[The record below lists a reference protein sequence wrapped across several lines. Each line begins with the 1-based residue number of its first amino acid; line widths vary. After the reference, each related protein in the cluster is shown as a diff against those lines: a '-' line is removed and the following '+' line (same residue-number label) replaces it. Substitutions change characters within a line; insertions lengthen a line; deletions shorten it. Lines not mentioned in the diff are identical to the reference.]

1 MTRINAFIPVE
12 DLSNKHLIAEHRE
25 IKRIPNHVAKHF
37 SKMSLSKIPKQFTL
51 NTGHVTF
58 FFDKGKFTYE
68 RYKQLYEECVK
79 RGFNITYYG
88 HAWDVYKDKS
98 DVWNK
103 DLNVTPQEKLRI
115 QTLIKDRIRSNEKIA
130 LEKKLA
136 KKLSKS
142 ILDL

>member
-37 SKMSLSKIPKQFTL
+37 KKLSLTKIPKQFTL

-58 FFDKGKFTYE
+58 FFDKGEFTYK
-68 RYKQLYEECVK
+68 RYEQLYEECK
-79 RGFNITYYG
+79 RRGFNVTYFG
-88 HAWDVYKDKS
+88 HAWDIYSDISSTWYKDIKA
-98 DVWNK
+98 
-103 DLNVTPQEKLRI
+103 TPQEKIRI
-115 QTLIKDRIRSNEKIA
+115 QTLIKDRIRSNEQKA

-136 KKLSKS
+136 KKLVA
-142 ILDL
+142 

>member
-37 SKMSLSKIPKQFTL
+37 SKMSLTKIPKQFTL

-68 RYKQLYEECVK
+68 RYVELYTECER
-79 RGFNITYYG
+79 RGFNVTYFG
-88 HAWDVYKDKS
+88 HAWSFYNSIPSQWYKDLK
-98 DVWNK
+98 
-103 DLNVTPQEKLRI
+103 VTPQERLRI
-115 QTLIKDRIRSNEKIA
+115 QTLIKDRIQSNEQKA
-130 LEKKLA
+130 REKKLA
-136 KKLSKS
+136 KKLEKS
-142 ILDL
+142 LLV

>member
-37 SKMSLSKIPKQFTL
+37 KKLSLTKIPKQFTL

-58 FFDKGKFTYE
+58 FFDKGEFTYK
-68 RYKQLYEECVK
+68 RYEQLYEECK
-79 RGFNITYYG
+79 RRGFNVTYFG
-88 HAWDVYKDKS
+88 HAWDIYSDISTNWYKDIKA
-98 DVWNK
+98 
-103 DLNVTPQEKLRI
+103 TPQEKIRI
-115 QTLIKDRIRSNEKIA
+115 QTLIRDRIRSNEQKA

-136 KKLSKS
+136 KKLVA
-142 ILDL
+142 

>member
-37 SKMSLSKIPKQFTL
+37 KKLSLARIPKQFTL

-58 FFDKGKFTYE
+58 FFDKGEFTYK
-68 RYKQLYEECVK
+68 RYIQLYEECKK
-79 RGFNITYYG
+79 RGFNVTYFG
-88 HAWDVYKDKS
+88 HAWDIYNTIPIDWYKDIK
-98 DVWNK
+98 VI
-103 DLNVTPQEKLRI
+103 PQEKVRI
-115 QTLIKDRIRSNEKIA
+115 QTLIRDRIRSNEQKA

-136 KKLSKS
+136 KKLVA
-142 ILDL
+142 

>member
-58 FFDKGKFTYE
+58 FFDKGLYTYE
-68 RYKQLYEECVK
+68 RYEQLYKECK
-79 RGFNITYYG
+79 RRGFNVTYFG
-88 HAWDVYKDKS
+88 HAWDIYKS
-98 DVWNK
+98 IPSTWNK
-103 DLNVTPQEKLRI
+103 NINVTLQEKLRI
-115 QTLIKDRIRSNEKIA
+115 QTLIRNRIRSNEQLA

-136 KKLSKS
+136 KSL
-142 ILDL
+142 LV